1 MDQEELNTQLYEKMV
16 AEQKTYREQLLLLP
30 PEIILDNAA
39 EYVVREDIVLTMED
53 ADLTPRQC
61 RALLKSDSPLAD
73 VYEKIGKR
81 DNSDYMEMVADAVEC
96 RANEI
101 IRDDFKRSREEAR

>member
-1 MDQEELNTQLYEKMV
+1 MDWEDLNTQLYEKMI
-16 AEQKTYREQLLLLP
+16 AEQKTYR
-30 PEIILDNAA
+30 
-39 EYVVREDIVLTMED
+39 D
-53 ADLTPRQC
+53 ADLMPRQC

-73 VYEKIGKR
+73 VYAKIGKR

>member
-1 MDQEELNTQLYEKMV
+1 MDWEDLNAQLYEKMV
-16 AEQKTYREQLLLLP
+16 AEQKAYREQLMLLP
-30 PEIILDNAA
+30 PEKILDSAA
-39 EYVVREDIVLTMED
+39 EYAVREDIILTMED

-73 VYEKIGKR
+73 IYAKIGKR
-81 DNSDYMEMVADAVEC
+81 DNSDYMEMMADAMEC

>member
-1 MDQEELNTQLYEKMV
+1 MDWEDLNAQLYEKMV
-16 AEQKTYREQLLLLP
+16 AEQKPYREQLLLLP
-30 PEIILDNAA
+30 PEKILDSAA
-39 EYVVREDIVLTMED
+39 EYAVREDIILTMED
-53 ADLTPRQC
+53 ADLTPKQC
-61 RALLKSDSPLAD
+61 RALLKSDSPFAD

-101 IRDDFKRSREEAR
+101 IRDDFKKSREETR